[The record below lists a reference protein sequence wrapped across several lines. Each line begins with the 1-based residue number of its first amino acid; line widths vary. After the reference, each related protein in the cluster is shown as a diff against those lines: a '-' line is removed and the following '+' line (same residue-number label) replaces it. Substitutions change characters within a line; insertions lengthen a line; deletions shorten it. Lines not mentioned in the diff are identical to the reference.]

1 MYIFSF
7 FSFHCFSF
15 ETSLFF
21 FVFIENLLKGSFVF
35 NSLAFILL
43 CRKKSKKKKEKTT
56 WTFYSCTKLL
66 CQIVVVSN
74 RE

>member
-21 FVFIENLLKGSFVF
+21 FVFIGNLLKGSFVF

-43 CRKKSKKKKEKTT
+43 CRKKSKKKKRKDNVDFLFVYEIA
-56 WTFYSCTKLL
+56 LP
-66 CQIVVVSN
+66 N
-74 RE
+74 RRCF